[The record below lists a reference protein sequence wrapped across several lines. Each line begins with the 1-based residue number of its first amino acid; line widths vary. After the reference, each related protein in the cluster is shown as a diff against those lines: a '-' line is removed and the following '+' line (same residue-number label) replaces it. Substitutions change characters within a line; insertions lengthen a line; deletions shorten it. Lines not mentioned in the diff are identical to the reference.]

1 MSVKLLLLHTWH
13 VCWVMA
19 AYKTALHID
28 SSQVVF
34 CCLLKF
40 WSLIST
46 SSPIYLSVFTCM
58 QYECVIISFPNEKL
72 NFIVGIAMGN
82 LFLCSKGYLLLL
94 NIYKETLCRNVAAL
108 HCSPKMYEVFKC
120 AFNPLGPNNQ
130 V

>member
-1 MSVKLLLLHTWH
+1 
-13 VCWVMA
+13 MA

-28 SSQVVF
+28 SSQVDF

-72 NFIVGIAMGN
+72 NFIVGIVMDN
-82 LFLCSKGYLLLL
+82 LIFFMFQELFIFTEHLQLDFMQEHGFLALLSK
-94 NIYKETLCRNVAAL
+94 NV
-108 HCSPKMYEVFKC
+108 
-120 AFNPLGPNNQ
+120 
-130 V
+130 